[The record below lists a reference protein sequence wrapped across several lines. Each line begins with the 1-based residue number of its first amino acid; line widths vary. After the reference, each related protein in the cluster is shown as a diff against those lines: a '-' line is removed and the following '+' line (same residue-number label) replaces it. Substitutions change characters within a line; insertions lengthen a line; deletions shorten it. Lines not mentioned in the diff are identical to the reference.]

1 MINGVG
7 GIVGDAVEEEEDADG
22 RVDCGKGKLG
32 RGIWLERK
40 LEYWSRMRLDEEWEK
55 VVEGRSSE

>member
-7 GIVGDAVEEEEDADG
+7 GIVGDAVNGE
-22 RVDCGKGKLG
+22 VGKKDMVG
-32 RGIWLERK
+32 EK